1 MQMTRMLKR
10 IGAVVLAVALTAC
23 GGGGSDAGCSVFST
37 SCTTGTGTG
46 ATTTTTAGTGTVAL
60 SLSADSVSASAPVTV
75 TALVKNAAGE
85 VVAGTVV
92 NFTVANGGATPVPQ
106 RVVTDAKGVA
116 ATVLQVSPGGSGA
129 DYVVAN
135 ADITTTQTATAR
147 AAITV
152 VANPNASSSSGSVAL
167 SIGNTT
173 ISASSP
179 GTVTAQVKNAAGEVV
194 AGTVVNFTV
203 TNGGAVPVPQRVVTD
218 AKGMATTV
226 LQVSPS
232 GGGADYVVA
241 SADITT
247 TQTATARAA
256 ITVVA
261 DPNASSSSGSVALS
275 MGNTTI
281 SASSP
286 GTVTAL
292 VKKADG
298 KPLANV
304 MVTFAVV
311 NGSATVSPLRVSTD
325 AQGIATTTLKPVSGA
340 SGADYVTAT
349 ADVSSTE
356 GVTARTVFTVSPSSL
371 SSSSGVAGSVVL
383 NLSNNTISASSPG
396 TVVAQV
402 KSADGALLANTL
414 VTFSVANGTALVSPP
429 RVLTDDKGNASAT
442 LTPVAGAIGGDY
454 VLAVADLSATASLST
469 RTTFTVSAVN
479 VALASV
485 AASPAG
491 IDAYGASVIAVNV
504 TGASSASPVTVN
516 FSSTC
521 AAAGKAV
528 LSPASVTVTGSTAST
543 TYQDKACA
551 GTDRISVGITGTSQQ
566 KQVDLAVAV
575 PVAQAL
581 EFVSASPDK
590 ICLAGSGCEVSSVV
604 SFRLKDQYNNP
615 VAGREVS
622 FSLDIPNVA
631 ILSPTTYKTNDSGIA
646 QVSVTAK
653 TIPSPVRVRADV
665 TLDNGA
671 KLSTVSNVLAINAG
685 LPTQRAF
692 SFSAA
697 AYNPDGWSRD
707 GTESEIRVQL
717 TDRFANP
724 VPDATSI
731 SFVAEGAS
739 IIPARCTTV
748 NGICTV
754 KFVTSNFRPTNGR
767 VTVVAFAQG
776 EESFNDADGDNKYT
790 AGEVFTDLGQV
801 FIDKDEDGQMAAAGE
816 YHIGEAANGVWGGNT
831 LVRISRVF
839 TLSDSSRAPR
849 LFSVNG
855 DGTCSNTALPYQVL
869 SMTQNNAC
877 RLSTRFCMRDANT
890 AADALGG
897 NPVPA
902 NATLTLATKAKGGS
916 VSVDASPVTG
926 TWTSPTT
933 HTVTAD
939 LDDCTK
945 PLEASGP
952 IDLTVKMPNGQSYKF
967 DIGRLE

>member
-10 IGAVVLAVALTAC
+10 IGVAVLAAVLTAC
-23 GGGGSDAGCSVFST
+23 GGGGSDAGCSTFSA
-37 SCTTGTGTG
+37 SCTTTGTGS
-46 ATTTTTAGTGTVAL
+46 TTTTTPTTTTSASTVTL
-60 SLSADSVSASAPVTV
+60 SLSGDSVSASAPLTV
-75 TALVKNAAGE
+75 TALVNNGSGQPIAG
-85 VVAGTVV
+85 AVV
-92 NFTVANGGATPVPQ
+92 NFA
-106 RVVTDAKGVA
+106 
-116 ATVLQVSPGGSGA
+116 
-129 DYVVAN
+129 
-135 ADITTTQTATAR
+135 
-147 AAITV
+147 
-152 VANPNASSSSGSVAL
+152 
-167 SIGNTT
+167 
-173 ISASSP
+173 
-179 GTVTAQVKNAAGEVV
+179 
-194 AGTVVNFTV
+194 V
-203 TNGGAVPVPQRVVTD
+203 TNGGAVPLPQRVVTD
-218 AKGMATTV
+218 SKGPAVTV
-226 LQVSPS
+226 LQVAA
-232 GGGADYVVA
+232 GGTGADFVVA
-241 SADITT
+241 TADIVATPAV
-247 TQTATARAA
+247 TATARTAF
-256 ITVVA
+256 TVVP
-261 DPNASSSSGSVALS
+261 DPNATSASGSVAMS

-281 SASSP
+281 SSSSP
-286 GTVTAL
+286 GTATAQ
-292 VKKADG
+292 VKAADG
-298 KPLANV
+298 KPLANT
-304 MVTFAVV
+304 MVTFAVT
-311 NGSATVSPLRVSTD
+311 NGTATASPVRVLTD
-325 AQGIATTTLKPVSGA
+325 AQGVATTTLRPVSGA

-349 ADVSSTE
+349 ADVTTSNA
-356 GVTARTVFTVSPSSL
+356 VTARTAFMVSPSSV
-371 SSSSGVAGSVVL
+371 SSTSGSSGSVVL
-383 NLSNNTISASSPG
+383 NLSNSTISASSPG
-396 TVVAQV
+396 TVSAQV
-402 KSADGALLANTL
+402 KNANGDPQVNTL
-414 VTFSVANGTALVSPP
+414 VTFSVANGTATVLPV
-429 RVLTDDKGNASAT
+429 RVLTDDKGYASTT
-442 LTPVAGAIGGDY
+442 LQPVAGAIGADY
-454 VLAVADLSATASLST
+454 VSAAADLSNSSSLST

-479 VALASV
+479 VALTSV
-485 AASPAG
+485 VASPG
-491 IDAYGASVIAVNV
+491 SVDAYGASVVTVNV

-521 AAAGKAV
+521 ASAGKAV
-528 LSPASVTVTGSTAST
+528 LSPTSVTVTGTTAST

-551 GTDRISVGITGTSQQ
+551 STDRISAIITGTGQQ
-566 KQVDLAVAV
+566 KQVDLAVTPPA
-575 PVAQAL
+575 AQAL

-665 TLDNGA
+665 TLESGT

-697 AYNPDGWSRD
+697 AYNPDGWARD
-707 GTESEIRVQL
+707 GTESDIRVQL

-724 VPDATSI
+724 VPDSTSI

-739 IIPARCTTV
+739 VIPARCTTV

-790 AGEVFTDLGQV
+790 LGETFTDLGPV
-801 FIDKDEDGQMAAAGE
+801 FIDKDEDGQMAVAGE

-849 LFSVNG
+849 LFSVNS

-869 SMTQNNAC
+869 SLTQNNVC
-877 RLSTRFCMRDANT
+877 RMSTRFCMRDANT

-916 VSVDASPVTG
+916 ASVDASPVTG

>member
-1 MQMTRMLKR
+1 MQMTRLLKR
-10 IGAVVLAVALTAC
+10 IGATVLAAALTAC

-37 SCTTGTGTG
+37 SCTTTGTG
-46 ATTTTTAGTGTVAL
+46 TTTTTTTTTTSASTVTL
-60 SLSADSVSASAPVTV
+60 SLSGESVSAAAPLTV
-75 TALVKNAAGE
+75 TALVKNSAGDPI
-85 VVAGTVV
+85 AG
-92 NFTVANGGATPVPQ
+92 A
-106 RVVTDAKGVA
+106 
-116 ATVLQVSPGGSGA
+116 
-129 DYVVAN
+129 
-135 ADITTTQTATAR
+135 
-147 AAITV
+147 
-152 VANPNASSSSGSVAL
+152 
-167 SIGNTT
+167 
-173 ISASSP
+173 
-179 GTVTAQVKNAAGEVV
+179 
-194 AGTVVNFTV
+194 VVNFTV
-203 TNGGAVPVPQRVVTD
+203 TNGGAVPLPQRVVSD
-218 AKGMATTV
+218 AKGQAVTV
-226 LQVSPS
+226 LQVAA
-232 GGGADYVVA
+232 GGTGADFVVA
-241 SADITT
+241 TADIVATPAV
-247 TQTATARAA
+247 TATARTAF
-256 ITVVA
+256 TVVP
-261 DPNASSSSGSVALS
+261 DPNATSALGSVALS
-275 MGNTTI
+275 MGNTAI
-281 SASSP
+281 SSSAP
-286 GTVTAL
+286 GTATAQ
-292 VKKADG
+292 VKTADG
-298 KPLANV
+298 KPLANA
-304 MVTFAVV
+304 MVTFVV
-311 NGSATVSPLRVSTD
+311 TNGTATASPVRVLTD
-325 AQGIATTTLKPVSGA
+325 AQGAATTTLRPVSGA

-349 ADVSSTE
+349 ADVSASAA
-356 GVTARTVFTVSPSSL
+356 VTARTAFTVSPSSV
-371 SSSSGVAGSVVL
+371 SSTSGSSGSVVL

-396 TVVAQV
+396 TVSAQV
-402 KSADGALLANTL
+402 KNASGDPLANTL
-414 VTFSVANGTALVSPP
+414 VTFSVANGTATVLPA
-429 RVLTDDKGNASAT
+429 RVLTDDKGFAAT
-442 LTPVAGAIGGDY
+442 TLLPVAGAVGADY
-454 VLAVADLSATASLST
+454 VSATADLSSASTLST

-479 VALASV
+479 VVLASMTV
-485 AASPAG
+485 SPTSV
-491 IDAYGASVIAVNV
+491 DAYGASVVTVNV

-528 LSPASVTVTGSTAST
+528 LSPTSVTVTGATAST

-551 GTDRISVGITGTSQQ
+551 STDRINAVISGTSQQ
-566 KQVDLAVAV
+566 KQVDLAAV
-575 PVAQAL
+575 PPTAQAL
-581 EFVSASPDK
+581 EFVSASPEK

-631 ILSPTTYKTNDSGIA
+631 LLSPSTYKTNESGIA

-653 TIPSPVRVRADV
+653 SIPSPVRVRADL

-724 VPDATSI
+724 VPDGTSI

-739 IIPARCTTV
+739 VIPARCTTA

-754 KFVTSNFRPTNGR
+754 KFVTSNFRPANGR
-767 VTVVAFAQG
+767 ITVVAFAQG

-790 AGEVFTDLGQV
+790 SGETFTDLGPV
-801 FIDKDEDGQMAAAGE
+801 FIDKDENGQMAAAGE

-849 LFSVNG
+849 LFAVNG
-855 DGTCSNTALPYQVL
+855 DGTCSSTALPYQVL
-869 SMTQNNAC
+869 SLTQNNAC

-916 VSVDASPVTG
+916 VAVDASPVTG

-933 HTVTAD
+933 HTVTGD

-945 PLEASGP
+945 PLEAGGP

>member
-1 MQMTRMLKR
+1 MQMMTTIWKR
-10 IGAVVLAVALTAC
+10 IGATALTLVLAAC

-37 SCTTGTGTG
+37 SCTTTGSG
-46 ATTTTTAGTGTVAL
+46 STTTTTAGTGTVAL
-60 SLSADSVSASAPVTV
+60 TLSASSVTSSAPVTA
-75 TALVKNAAGE
+75 TALVKDAAG
-85 VVAGTVV
+85 A
-92 NFTVANGGATPVPQ
+92 P
-106 RVVTDAKGVA
+106 
-116 ATVLQVSPGGSGA
+116 L
-129 DYVVAN
+129 
-135 ADITTTQTATAR
+135 
-147 AAITV
+147 
-152 VANPNASSSSGSVAL
+152 
-167 SIGNTT
+167 
-173 ISASSP
+173 
-179 GTVTAQVKNAAGEVV
+179 

-203 TNGGAVPVPQRVVTD
+203 TNSGAAPDPQRVVTD
-218 AKGMATTV
+218 AKGQAVTV
-226 LQVSPS
+226 LQAAPGGS
-232 GGGADYVVA
+232 GGDYLVA
-241 SADITT
+241 VADITT
-247 TQTATARAA
+247 TATATTRTAF
-256 ITVVA
+256 TVVA
-261 DPNASSSSGSVALS
+261 DPTASSTAGSVALS
-275 MGNTTI
+275 MGSTTI

-298 KPLANV
+298 KPLANA
-304 MVTFAVV
+304 MVTFAVS
-311 NGSATVSPLRVSTD
+311 NGSATVSQARVLTD
-325 AQGIATTTLKPVSGA
+325 AQGNASTTLKPVSGA

-349 ADVSSTE
+349 ADVSSADA
-356 GVTARTVFTVSPSSL
+356 VTTRMAFTVSPSSV
-371 SSSSGVAGSVVL
+371 SSSSGSAGSVVL
-383 NLSNNTISASSPG
+383 SLSNNTISASSPG
-396 TVVAQV
+396 TVMAQV
-402 KSADGALLANTL
+402 KNADGVALANTL

-429 RVLTDDKGNASAT
+429 RVLTDGNGNASAT

-454 VLAVADLSATASLST
+454 VSAVADLTATSSLST

-485 AASPAG
+485 AASPTS
-491 IDAYGASVIAVNV
+491 IDAYGASVITVNV

-521 AAAGKAV
+521 AASGKAV
-528 LSPASVTVTGSTAST
+528 LSPTSVTVTGATAST

-551 GTDRISVGITGTSQQ
+551 GTDRISVGLTGTSQQ

-615 VAGREVS
+615 VSGREVS

-631 ILSPTTYKTNDSGIA
+631 QVSPTTYKTNDTGIA

-653 TIPSPVRVRADV
+653 TIPSPVRVRAEV
-665 TLDNGA
+665 TLDNGT

-697 AYNPDGWSRD
+697 VYNPDGWARD

-724 VPDATSI
+724 VPDGTSI

-739 IIPARCTTV
+739 VIPARCTTT

-754 KFVTSNFRPTNGR
+754 KFVTSNFRPANGR

-776 EESFNDADGDNKYT
+776 EESFNDANGDNLYT
-790 AGEVFTDLGQV
+790 AGETFTDLGPV
-801 FIDKDEDGQMAAAGE
+801 FIDKDEDGQMAASGE
-816 YHIGEAANGVWGGNT
+816 YHIGNNANGVWDGNT
-831 LVRISRVF
+831 LVRFSRVF

-849 LFSVNG
+849 LFTVNS
-855 DGTCSNTALPYQVL
+855 DGTCSNTTFPYQVL
-869 SMTQNNAC
+869 QLTATNSC
-877 RLSTRFCMRDANT
+877 RLTTQFCMRDANS

-902 NATLTLATKAKGGS
+902 NTTLTISTKAKGGS
-916 VSVDASPVTG
+916 ATVYGSPVTG

-933 HTVTAD
+933 HAVRAD

-945 PLEASGP
+945 PLEASGA
-952 IDLTVKMPNGQSYKF
+952 IDLTVKMPNGQSYTF

>member
-1 MQMTRMLKR
+1 
-10 IGAVVLAVALTAC
+10 
-23 GGGGSDAGCSVFST
+23 
-37 SCTTGTGTG
+37 
-46 ATTTTTAGTGTVAL
+46 
-60 SLSADSVSASAPVTV
+60 
-75 TALVKNAAGE
+75 
-85 VVAGTVV
+85 
-92 NFTVANGGATPVPQ
+92 
-106 RVVTDAKGVA
+106 
-116 ATVLQVSPGGSGA
+116 
-129 DYVVAN
+129 
-135 ADITTTQTATAR
+135 
-147 AAITV
+147 
-152 VANPNASSSSGSVAL
+152 
-167 SIGNTT
+167 
-173 ISASSP
+173 
-179 GTVTAQVKNAAGEVV
+179 
-194 AGTVVNFTV
+194 VVNFTV
-203 TNGGAVPVPQRVVTD
+203 TNGGAVPLPQRVVTD
-218 AKGMATTV
+218 SKGQAVTV
-226 LQVSPS
+226 LQVAA
-232 GGGADYVVA
+232 GGTGADFVVA
-241 SADITT
+241 TADIVATPAV
-247 TQTATARAA
+247 TATARTAF
-256 ITVVA
+256 TVVP
-261 DPNASSSSGSVALS
+261 DPNATSTSGSVTLS

-281 SASSP
+281 SSSSP
-286 GTVTAL
+286 GTATAQ
-292 VKKADG
+292 VKSADG
-298 KPLANV
+298 KALANTL
-304 MVTFAVV
+304 VTFAVS
-311 NGSATVSPLRVSTD
+311 NGTATASPIRVLTD
-325 AQGIATTTLKPVSGA
+325 AQGVAATTLRPVSGA

-349 ADVSSTE
+349 ADVTSTDA
-356 GVTARTVFTVSPSSL
+356 VTARTAFTVSPSSV
-371 SSSSGVAGSVVL
+371 SSTSGSSGSVVL
-383 NLSNNTISASSPG
+383 NLSNSTISASSPG
-396 TVVAQV
+396 TVSAQV
-402 KSADGALLANTL
+402 KNANGDPQANTL
-414 VTFSVANGTALVSPP
+414 VTFSVANGTATVVPA
-429 RVLTDDKGNASAT
+429 RVLTDDKGFASTT
-442 LTPVAGAIGGDY
+442 LQPVSGAIGADY
-454 VLAVADLSATASLST
+454 VSAVADLSSSSSLST

-479 VALASV
+479 VALASMAV
-485 AASPAG
+485 SPASV
-491 IDAYGASVIAVNV
+491 DAYGASVVTVNV
-504 TGASSASPVTVN
+504 TGASSAAPVTVS

-521 AAAGKAV
+521 ASAGKAV
-528 LSPASVTVTGSTAST
+528 LSPTSVTVTGTTAST

-551 GTDRISVGITGTSQQ
+551 STDRISAVITGTSQQ
-566 KQVDLAVAV
+566 KQVDLAVVA
-575 PVAQAL
+575 PTAQAL
-581 EFVSASPDK
+581 EFVSASPEK

-631 ILSPTTYKTNDSGIA
+631 ILSPTTYKTNESGIA

-653 TIPSPVRVRADV
+653 TIPSPVRVRADL

-724 VPDATSI
+724 VPDGTSI

-739 IIPARCTTV
+739 IIPARCTTA

-754 KFVTSNFRPTNGR
+754 KFVTSNFRPANGR

-776 EESFNDADGDNKYT
+776 EESFDDADGDNKYT
-790 AGEVFTDLGQV
+790 SGETFTDLGPV

-849 LFSVNG
+849 LFSVNAN
-855 DGTCSNTALPYQVL
+855 GTCSNDLLPRQTFSL
-869 SMTQNNAC
+869 SGVC
-877 RLSTRFCMRDANT
+877 RASARFCMRDANS

-902 NATLTLATKAKGGS
+902 NATLTVATKAKGGS
-916 VSVDASPVTG
+916 VAVDGSPVTG

-952 IDLTVKMPNGQSYKF
+952 VDLTVKMPNGQSYKF
-967 DIGRLE
+967 DIGVLQ